1 MPYDVGFSQDE
12 ITLLGSGSGELA
24 RRAESAS
31 GCTRPSENELNK
43 EPHRLRGCRDAAISG
58 AAEGTAGR
66 DFLPGLRELR
76 GHVDFLLQKL

>member
-31 GCTRPSENELNK
+31 GCTRPSVNELNK
-43 EPHRLRGCRDAAISG
+43 ERHWSPTDA
-58 AAEGTAGR
+58 GTAGMR
-66 DFLPGLRELR
+66 PPLK
-76 GHVDFLLQKL
+76 LQKEQLGISF